1 MLVSLQLAVAGTP
14 QRPQARGELRL
25 RGVKLRGASLGDG
38 IVRIAPTA
46 DGGLA
51 ASGDLFG
58 RITLAAV
65 ASFEGGG
72 YRLKADASFR
82 NLILEQ
88 LVPEMVAFG
97 DARGKVTG
105 SVNLDTGSGRPL
117 NIDLRLQ
124 QLELSASRETV
135 LAGAAPAARAAPAPA
150 ARRFFLRNAG
160 DIRVMMSGSHLIV
173 DRTRLVTD
181 GGEFKLAGE
190 LRDDV
195 VSAEVSGSLNLEL
208 LQPFLA
214 DRVESLGGQVYL
226 EARIAG
232 TPRRPLGEGV
242 LAVARPI
249 TVRLPGVTP
258 TLSIPSGTV
267 KLSPTA
273 LDIRKL
279 AIEAEGA
286 RLQIDGGASFDSQ
299 QRISA
304 LSLNVGGEVS
314 GALVEALAGEA
325 ISEAGGKAKRPG
337 PAARARPPARG

>member
-1 MLVSLQLAVAGTP
+1 MLADARAVQVKTARLVRPGGGLVEVRGRMDYRGPMQWDIRVDDVPLEGIPGLAQAGVEASGLVSLQLAVAGTP
-14 QRPQARGELRL
+14 ERPQARGELHL

-135 LAGAAPAARAAPAPA
+135 LAGAAPAARTAPAPA
-150 ARRFFLRNAG
+150 
-160 DIRVMMSGSHLIV
+160 
-173 DRTRLVTD
+173 
-181 GGEFKLAGE
+181 
-190 LRDDV
+190 
-195 VSAEVSGSLNLEL
+195 
-208 LQPFLA
+208 P
-214 DRVESLGGQVYL
+214 
-226 EARIAG
+226 
-232 TPRRPLGEGV
+232 
-242 LAVARPI
+242 
-249 TVRLPGVTP
+249 
-258 TLSIPSGTV
+258 
-267 KLSPTA
+267 
-273 LDIRKL
+273 
-279 AIEAEGA
+279 
-286 RLQIDGGASFDSQ
+286 GASSC
-299 QRISA
+299 A
-304 LSLNVGGEVS
+304 MPATS
-314 GALVEALAGEA
+314 G
-325 ISEAGGKAKRPG
+325 
-337 PAARARPPARG
+337 